1 MAFRFRKSIKIA
13 PGVRLNVGKKGG
25 SFTVGRRG
33 SSVNFG
39 SRGVHS
45 NVGIP
50 GTGLSYRSKIAGS
63 TSKTQSRSSAT
74 PSSQSNAVQVKISLA
89 LKEDGNVIF
98 QDSEGNSL
106 PDDYVRQAKR
116 QNRVSIINW
125 LQENSDE
132 INGEIESLVNIH
144 LTTPPPDTEITFTPL
159 KFTEQ
164 EPTPPSKDFS
174 KIKPNKPA
182 LKEYN
187 FLAQNIKFLQK
198 QVDKKNEKRQQ
209 KFEYQFKKWEADKAD
224 FEANYIIQYEK
235 YLKNFEQYKTQKIN
249 FQQSQVERKK
259 FIEEDRLHDVNAMQS
274 FLEETLQ
281 ALVWAR
287 ETLVSYAVGEN
298 GTEVF
303 LDVDLPEI
311 EDMPEQQVRVNKR
324 NLQLTYKDI
333 SQTQKRKNY
342 FTHVH
347 AIGFKLIGEV
357 FVALPSITTIV
368 LSAYSQRPSKSTGKI
383 VDEYLYSTKVLREK
397 WENINF
403 QGLEVIDLGVC
414 FEEFELRRKSTKTG
428 VFTPIEPFEVPANH
442 ALS

>member
-25 SFTVGRRG
+25 SFTVGKRG

-74 PSSQSNAVQVKISLA
+74 PSSQSNAVHVKISLA

-174 KIKPNKPA
+174 KIKPNKPT

-187 FLAQNIKFLQK
+187 FGAQNIKFLQK

-235 YLKNFEQYKTQKIN
+235 YLKNFEQYKTRKMN

-274 FLEETLQ
+274 FLEEALQ
-281 ALVWAR
+281 ALVWPR
-287 ETLVSYAVGEN
+287 ETLVSYAIGEN

-324 NLQLTYKDI
+324 DLRLTYKDI

-368 LSAYSQRPSKSTGKI
+368 LSAYSQRPSKSTGKTL
-383 VDEYLYSTKVLREK
+383 DEYLYSTKVLREK
-397 WENINF
+397 WESINF
-403 QGLEVIDLGVC
+403 QGLELIDLGVC

-428 VFTPIEPFEVPANH
+428 VFTPIEPFEVGA
-442 ALS
+442 S